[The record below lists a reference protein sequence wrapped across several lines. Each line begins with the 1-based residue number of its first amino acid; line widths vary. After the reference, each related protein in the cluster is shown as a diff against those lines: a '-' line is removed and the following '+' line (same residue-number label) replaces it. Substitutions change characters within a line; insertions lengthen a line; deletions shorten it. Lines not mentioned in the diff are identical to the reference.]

1 MHSPLTGCA
10 GSLLSRGAAPDCHE
24 MYDVSPALVSLPSSF
39 TTSEAVTGGISRRV
53 LSRLV
58 RRGQLI
64 HVQRGVYRQN
74 PSAQGVRE
82 RWQILEFEHLARC
95 RGALL
100 AHPGHALSHQS
111 AALAMGWPVM
121 LHPDMPVH
129 LTALTVR
136 PRSRRVADTVLHHS
150 DSILNELVEL
160 GDLRVLTPD
169 RVVADCLRTM
179 RPAGGVAVAD
189 AAVRS
194 GATSI
199 RDVRRMIHAQRRWR
213 GRPRAVAA
221 LSLVDPRR
229 ETWLESYSFVTL
241 QELGVE
247 LPMPQVDVCDEWG
260 CFVGRVDGM
269 WISDG
274 VVGEADG
281 QGKYLLGMADG
292 DDCSG
297 RAAAL
302 RVVAEKVREDDLR
315 GLGLE
320 VVRWDTAQIR
330 HEPTAVARRVAAAR
344 SRGDLA
350 RFSGRLRQG
359 DRWLD
364 LSEHRAGTVSRLF
377 TA

>member
-1 MHSPLTGCA
+1 
-10 GSLLSRGAAPDCHE
+10 
-24 MYDVSPALVSLPSSF
+24 
-39 TTSEAVTGGISRRV
+39 
-53 LSRLV
+53 
-58 RRGQLI
+58 
-64 HVQRGVYRQN
+64 
-74 PSAQGVRE
+74 
-82 RWQILEFEHLARC
+82 
-95 RGALL
+95 
-100 AHPGHALSHQS
+100 
-111 AALAMGWPVM
+111 MGWPVM

-199 RDVRRMIHAQRRWR
+199 RDVRRMIHAQR
-213 GRPRAVAA
+213 
-221 LSLVDPRR
+221 
-229 ETWLESYSFVTL
+229 
-241 QELGVE
+241 
-247 LPMPQVDVCDEWG
+247 
-260 CFVGRVDGM
+260 
-269 WISDG
+269 
-274 VVGEADG
+274 
-281 QGKYLLGMADG
+281 
-292 DDCSG
+292 
-297 RAAAL
+297 AAAL

-315 GLGLE
+315 GLGLV

-344 SRGDLA
+344 SRGALA
-350 RFSGRLRQG
+350 RFTGRLRQG